1 MLERPKLM
9 KNQNRTRITIVSQL
23 ARAICSVALIVV
35 AIALLP
41 PSFAQVGKQLASQDQ
56 PQSCTVAAGPD
67 MPTVLV
73 RAVGVYFPANGRF
86 YAMGGRSSDTAGSDQ
101 QNPREYNPGT
111 NSWTIRPETTPD
123 NFMNNMA
130 CGVLTDAGTPYIYCV
145 GGSFAGG
152 TTATDRVF
160 RFNPVAGTLTT
171 VAAPWPGAMGTILP
185 GGFAVYNNKLYILG
199 GFNINVGMDTN
210 IWEFTP
216 GTNTWVH
223 KAAMLPMAL
232 GYIPTATIGSFLY
245 TAGGSMWTGTTIAD
259 VSDSYRYD
267 PTADAIT
274 TIALPPRVVAETRSL
289 PLGGQAYV
297 MGGGRTA
304 PNPNNEVDI
313 YNPPTN
319 TWALGTAMLTAR
331 RNFPTDTNGTDHIW
345 LAGGYANDG
354 VTPLASME
362 IFTCSAPLTITNAVS
377 RKTHGTAG
385 TFDVTMPLSG
395 ATGVECRN
403 TGGTHDYTLV
413 VAFSQNVTVNGNPQ
427 AQVTVGTGC
436 VGSAGVCNGNVSVS
450 GNIVTVPLTNIAD
463 VQNINVQIN
472 SVNSS
477 GNFSVPMGFLT
488 GDTNGNRTVNA
499 ADVAQTKS
507 QLGQTVTAS
516 NFRNDVNANG
526 TINAA
531 DTALVK
537 QNSGHSIP

>member
-1 MLERPKLM
+1 M
-9 KNQNRTRITIVSQL
+9 KTLNQPRTTFMIQL
-23 ARAICSVALIVV
+23 VRAVCSIILIVV

-41 PSFAQVGKQLASQDQ
+41 PSFAQGGKQAASQDQ
-56 PQSCTVAAGPD
+56 PQACTVAAGPD

-73 RAVGVYFPANGRF
+73 RAVGVYFPANGKF
-86 YAMGGRSSDTAGSDQ
+86 YAMGGRTADTAGADA
-101 QNPREYNPGT
+101 QNPREYSPGT

-145 GGSFAGG
+145 GGSFSTG

-160 RFNPVAGTLTT
+160 RFNPVAGTITT
-171 VAAPWPGAMGTILP
+171 VASPWPGAMGTILP

-199 GFNINVGMDTN
+199 GFNINVGMVTS
-210 IWEFTP
+210 IYEFTP
-216 GTNTWVH
+216 GTNTWVL
-223 KAAMLPMAL
+223 KGASLPMAL

-259 VSDSYRYD
+259 VNNSYRYD

-274 TIALPPRVVAETRSL
+274 TIAVPPRVVAETRSL
-289 PLGGQAYV
+289 NVSNQAYV

-313 YNPPTN
+313 YTP
-319 TWALGTAMLTAR
+319 GTDSWTTGTPMITAR
-331 RNFPTDTNGTDHIW
+331 RNFPTDANGNTTIW

-362 IFTCSAPLTITNAVS
+362 IFTCSAPLSITSAVS
-377 RKTHGTAG
+377 RKTHGGAG
-385 TFDVTMPLSG
+385 TFDINMPLSG
-395 ATGVECRN
+395 PTGVECRN

-413 VAFSQNVTVNGNPQ
+413 VTFSQNVSVTGSPQ
-427 AQVTVGTGC
+427 AQVTSGTGC
-436 VGSAGVCNGNVSVS
+436 VGTGGVCNGNVSVS
-450 GNIVTVPLTNIAD
+450 GAVVTVPLTNIAD
-463 VQNINVQIN
+463 VQNINVRIN

-477 GNFSVPMGFLT
+477 GNFDIPMGFLT